1 MQETATRATAI
12 SGLNFSQTKRIMK
25 TTALILSGGSSSRMK
40 GTDKQFALIGGVPV
54 IAKSLLAFQDSEE
67 VDDII
72 VAAKE
77 EGIGKI
83 KALSEEYG
91 ITKLRAVVKG
101 GKSRTESAFNAFKAA
116 EKCDIIFVHD
126 GARPFV
132 DDSLIERVKK
142 GAVEYGCAVP
152 VIPVKDTIKVTE
164 NGFVKSTPDRSTL
177 SAVQTPQG
185 FRYEIYEK
193 IISEDAEATDDSGL
207 AEKMGYRVRTVE
219 GSEKN
224 IKITVPEDL
233 AAVQK

>member
-1 MQETATRATAI
+1 
-12 SGLNFSQTKRIMK
+12 MK

-40 GTDKQFALIGGVPV
+40 GMDKQFALIGGVPV
-54 IAKSLLAFQDSEE
+54 IAKSLLAFQNSED

-77 EGIGKI
+77 ESI
-83 KALSEEYG
+83 KEIEALSEKYG

-116 EKCDIIFVHD
+116 SECKIILVHD

-132 DDSLIERVKK
+132 EGDLIGRVKNA
-142 GAVEYGCAVP
+142 AVEYGCAIP

-164 NGFVKSTPDRSTL
+164 DGFVKATPDRSTL
-177 SAVQTPQG
+177 AAVQTPQG

-193 IISEDAEATDDSGL
+193 IISEDIEATDDSGL
-207 AEKMGYRVRTVE
+207 AEKKGYRVKTVE

>member
-1 MQETATRATAI
+1 
-12 SGLNFSQTKRIMK
+12 
-25 TTALILSGGSSSRMK
+25 MK
-40 GTDKQFALIGGVPV
+40 GTDKQFALIGGIPV
-54 IAKSLLAFQDSEE
+54 IVKSLLAFQNSDE

-77 EGIGKI
+77 ESINEI
-83 KALSEEYG
+83 KALSEKYG

-101 GKSRTESAFNAFKAA
+101 GKSRTESAFNAFRAT
-116 EKCDIIFVHD
+116 EKCGIILVHD

-132 DDSLIERVKK
+132 DGDVIGRVRN
-142 GAVEYGCAVP
+142 GAIEYGCAIP
-152 VIPVKDTIKVTE
+152 VIPVKDTIKVIE

-207 AEKMGYRVRTVE
+207 AEKMGYRVKTVE